1 MDYTCGEAMEPS
13 NVLAQQINMAPEYLA
28 NYWPKA
34 ISQAQWFKP
43 RRSEISHILI
53 GGCGDSH
60 HAALGLELAFGT
72 YSGHPTSV
80 MEAMRLARYA
90 PSLYGAEPET
100 SLVIGI
106 SASGEVA
113 RTIEAL
119 EIWQELG
126 AQTVAF
132 TTNPDSS
139 LARIAEQ
146 TLILPPPDI
155 AHGPGLLSYLGSLL
169 LGYASV
175 VSMLE
180 GPEQQ
185 RLEDL
190 ILQLPDQ
197 IFEWAG
203 REKARAEEYAHTLTD
218 GIPVFLG
225 SGSAH
230 GSARFGA
237 AKVMEAAGERC
248 WAQDVEE
255 WAHLEYFCEP
265 AEMSTILLSADG
277 RSLSRENE
285 LLEAMKALGRNVFV
299 SKWMAGKHWSVLE
312 REIFSPLTLWVAPS
326 AYASERATILAEVP
340 FRDFRGGRDR
350 KEGGGASRIRS
361 SQRLGLRELIPFKNE
376 RK

>member
-1 MDYTCGEAMEPS
+1 MEPID
-13 NVLAQQINMAPEYLA
+13 VLALQIDMVPEYLA
-28 NYWPKA
+28 QNGPKA
-34 ISQAQWFKP
+34 ISQAQRFIPLK
-43 RRSEISHILI
+43 SDISHILI

-72 YSGHPTSV
+72 YSGHPTSA

-90 PSLYGAEPET
+90 PSLYGAEPEA

-119 EIWQELG
+119 EIWRELG
-126 AQTVAF
+126 AQTLAF
-132 TTNPDSS
+132 TTNPEST
-139 LARIAEQ
+139 LASIAEHS
-146 TLILPPPDI
+146 LILGAPDI

-169 LGYASV
+169 LGYASLA
-175 VSMLE
+175 SMLE
-180 GPEQQ
+180 GTKES

-190 ILQLPDQ
+190 ILQTPDQ
-197 IFEWAG
+197 VYKWMG
-203 REKARAEEYAHTLTD
+203 NEKIRAEDYAHTSSD

-265 AEMSTILLSADG
+265 ADMSTILLSADG
-277 RSLSRENE
+277 RSLSRELE
-285 LLEAMKALGRNVFV
+285 LVEAMTALGRNVHI
-299 SKWMAGKHWSVLE
+299 SKWHGGKGWSALE
-312 REIFSPLTLWVAPS
+312 REILSPLALWVAPS
-326 AYASERATILAEVP
+326 AYASARAKILSEIP
-340 FRDFRGGRDR
+340 FRDFGGGRER
-350 KEGGGASRIRS
+350 KEGGGPSRIRS
-361 SQRLGLRELIPFKNE
+361 SQRLGLREMGYLKNE
-376 RK
+376 R